1 VKQFSLNKETLR
13 IDVTCTSLIRAHFR
27 GRSAIQEAD
36 TVFVPLFDTLVA
48 DARQKG
54 LHVHLH
60 FEELEFFN
68 SSTISSLLRCILA
81 MRDKGVRTMIRYD
94 GRQKWQQAFFEGLAM
109 LRGGDFEVRSV

>member
-1 VKQFSLNKETLR
+1 MKQFSVIQGTLR

-27 GRSAIQEAD
+27 GRSALEQAD
-36 TVFVPLFDTLVA
+36 TVFVPFFDRLI
-48 DARQKG
+48 DEARPKV

-109 LRGGDFEVRSV
+109 LRGGDFEVSAI

>member
-1 VKQFSLNKETLR
+1 MKQFSVNQGTLR
-13 IDVTCTSLIRAHFR
+13 VEVTCTSLIRAHFR
-27 GRSAIQEAD
+27 GRSALEQAD
-36 TVFVPLFDTLVA
+36 TVFVPLFDRLID
-48 DARQKG
+48 DARPKG

-109 LRGGDFEVRSV
+109 LRGGDFEVSSV